1 MATVSITTTD
11 GTTGAEDTVSGDT
24 MASPVKRRINQA
36 REDRKRQEPVWQ
48 SNLAFAAG
56 KFWLQWDRDRRTLV
70 MPPELFNKELY
81 TADVITEYR
90 TTALGELS
98 SDDDRPELLLR
109 RDDEATE
116 DFQDQ
121 LNKAVGFGWDHEWN
135 GDEALET
142 ARRLCIDLGTS
153 AIQCHFDPTVG
164 NVVGE
169 VPHVDGK
176 PVYDQ
181 KQLYGDEETPGL
193 MSAAGGTGVEM
204 KTVRSGKICWRPLSP
219 FNLLVPPG
227 IPDEASFPWE
237 CVVRPVPLED
247 VKSLYGPAAADLKE
261 DGDIGSL
268 LGLDSNSEMS
278 VASTI
283 GAASGTKVGRVRDHV
298 WLFTYYEKPTEKW
311 PEGRTVTLA
320 SNQMKLMKIEPRL
333 PYQTPDG
340 SWRSGIAYFHWWRV
354 TGRFFSRALV
364 EVMKDAQ
371 RNINKHRTQMTEIID
386 RGLPYVLVEEGNQDA
401 IKRKGIPL
409 EIISIKKQGT
419 GTPQIAPGI
428 GPGGWMQ
435 QQIEAIREDL
445 EHATGIHGPR
455 VGLNPA
461 NVTTYSQLALISEND
476 QTKREHIYRSH
487 KTSIARLVEDSVYD
501 MRTYWGPQRQIDL
514 AGDDNKVDAMI
525 FNSTKI
531 PPFFMVKVARGTA
544 KPRTQ
549 AAELTKVEQL
559 WHAAVESQL
568 AVASPQAWID
578 WYYNSLN
585 AGQALTLPA
594 ANADEQSHKA
604 QIENHLLL
612 EGQEVQVAYYDPPET
627 HIPIHRSAQIQA
639 QMSGDMAA
647 DQRIE
652 AHIKLHE
659 EAAHQ
664 NAAQLGQQFPPVP
677 GAPPIQPPQQ
687 QQPDPMA
694 EQQQKLVQ
702 SQQQHEQKMSQS
714 QDQHEQRLAQ
724 AQQQARPTPSSK

>member
-1 MATVSITTTD
+1 MATLSVTTTPPE
-11 GTTGAEDTVSGDT
+11 GESETLSGDAL
-24 MASPVKRRINQA
+24 ASPVKRRINQA
-36 REDRKRQEPVWQ
+36 REDRKRLEPVWQ

-56 KFWLQWDRDRRTLV
+56 KFWLQWDRDRRQLM

-109 RDDEATE
+109 RDDEASE
-116 DFQDQ
+116 DFQSQ

-164 NVVGE
+164 NVVGD
-169 VPHVDGK
+169 VPHFQGK

-181 KQLYGDEETPGL
+181 KQLYGDAENPGL
-193 MSAAGGTGVEM
+193 MSAGPSEEVQM
-204 KTVRSGKICWRPLSP
+204 KSVRSGRICWRPLSP

-227 IPDEASFPWE
+227 IPDESSFPWE
-237 CVVRPVPLED
+237 CVVRPVPLAD
-247 VKSLYGPAAADLKE
+247 VKAQYGPTAADLKE

-283 GAASGTKVGRVRDHV
+283 GATSGTKVGRVRDHV
-298 WLFTYYEKPTEKW
+298 WLFTYYEKPTDKY

-320 SNQMKLMKIEPRL
+320 SNQMKLLEVDPHL
-333 PYQTPDG
+333 PYQAPDG

-354 TGRFFSRALV
+354 TGRFYSRALV

-386 RGLPYVLVEEGNQDA
+386 RGLPYVLIEEGSGME
-401 IKRKGIPL
+401 KRKGLPVEVIP
-409 EIISIKKQGT
+409 IKKQGT
-419 GTPQIAPGI
+419 GVPQISPGI

-514 AGDDNKVDAMI
+514 AGDDNRVDAMI
-525 FNSTKI
+525 FDSTKI
-531 PPFFMVKVARGTA
+531 PAFFMVKVARGTA

-559 WHAAVESQL
+559 WHAAVESGIVQ
-568 AVASPQAWID
+568 ADPQGWHD
-578 WYYNSLN
+578 WYKDSLD
-585 AGQALTLPA
+585 AGQAVETPK
-594 ANADEQSHKA
+594 ANADAQSHKA
-604 QIENHLLL
+604 QVENHLLF
-612 EGQEVQVAYYDPPET
+612 EGQEVPVAYYDPPET
-627 HIPIHRSAQIQA
+627 HIPIHRQAQIQA
-639 QMSGDMAA
+639 QMSGDQMA

-652 AHIKLHE
+652 QHIQMHE
-659 EAAHQ
+659 QAAQQ
-664 NAAQLGQQFPPVP
+664 NAMQLGQQFPAVP
-677 GAPPIQPPQQ
+677 GAPPIQAPQQ
-687 QQPDPMA
+687 QQDNQLQ
-694 EQQQKLVQ
+694 EQQKLQQ
-702 SQQQHEQKMSQS
+702 SQQQHEQKMTHAEE
-714 QDQHEQRLAQ
+714 QHQQRLTQ
-724 AQQQARPTPSSK
+724 AQQQQRASTSGRSNQ